1 MEDKAYNS
9 RRYGFSYKRRLLN
22 LLRNVRQTT
31 DEMWQ
36 CYEMT
41 CRTYSALVV
50 MFPDQFP
57 ENYQQANKHVS
68 FGPMHDWRSTFSTP
82 TVFKGRVYMGTQTGI
97 SVFGLCTSCPH

>member
-1 MEDKAYNS
+1 MDSAIRE
-9 RRYGFSYKRRLLN
+9 GLLN

-41 CRTYSALVV
+41 WRTYSALVV

-68 FGPMHDWRSTFSTP
+68 FGPMHDWRSDQL
-82 TVFKGRVYMGTQTGI
+82 R
-97 SVFGLCTSCPH
+97 SVDGAIRPIESLR